1 MKMVD
6 NTMKFL
12 KDMMSD
18 VDGHVSSKRIV
29 VFLCTAALLISWA
42 YNLKYGVKVEE
53 FIFEGLLYVV
63 VVGLGVTTAEK
74 FSRK

>member
-1 MKMVD
+1 MKMMH
-6 NTMKFL
+6 NTMQFL
-12 KDMMSD
+12 KDMLSD

-29 VFLCTAALLISWA
+29 VFLCTAALLISWG
-42 YNLKYGVKVEE
+42 YNIQYGITVEE
-53 FIFEGLLYVV
+53 FIFDGLLYIV

>member
-1 MKMVD
+1 MLK
-6 NTMKFL
+6 NTMHFF
-12 KDMMSD
+12 KDMISD

-29 VFLCTAALLISWA
+29 VFLCTAALLITWA
-42 YNLKYGVKVEE
+42 SNLWYGAAIEQ
-53 FIFEGLLYVV
+53 FIFEGLLYIV